1 LLTARLGGRFIAA
14 FAFAFALSAVAC
26 STGDSG
32 AEASTQS
39 AQVDLD
45 QSGGTEPLRPLR
57 ALPAEA
63 PVVVALGRRLFHD
76 PLLSKDGTVSCASCH
91 DLKSGGDD
99 GLPRSLGFGKQE
111 GTINAPTVLNA
122 ALNVAQFWD
131 GRAATLEEQID
142 GPVENPM
149 EMADSWDSVEKKL
162 NARPQYVEAF
172 QKALG
177 AKPSREG
184 VRRAIAVFE
193 RTLITIG
200 SPLDRW
206 LDGDASALTPAQK
219 EGYAL
224 FKASGCV
231 ACHQGQNV
239 GGNMYQRF
247 GVFGDYFEDRGNV
260 TEADYGRFNVTKQEQ
275 DRYVFRVPS
284 LRNVALTAPYFHDGS
299 AKTLE
304 DAVGVMA
311 KYQLG
316 RELSEEKVS
325 KLVAFLE
332 ALTGP
337 EQEYLVSAEAGR

>member
-1 LLTARLGGRFIAA
+1 
-14 FAFAFALSAVAC
+14 
-26 STGDSG
+26 
-32 AEASTQS
+32 
-39 AQVDLD
+39 
-45 QSGGTEPLRPLR
+45 
-57 ALPAEA
+57 
-63 PVVVALGRRLFHD
+63 
-76 PLLSKDGTVSCASCH
+76 
-91 DLKSGGDD
+91 
-99 GLPRSLGFGKQE
+99 
-111 GTINAPTVLNA
+111 
-122 ALNVAQFWD
+122 
-131 GRAATLEEQID
+131 
-142 GPVENPM
+142 
-149 EMADSWDSVEKKL
+149 
-162 NARPQYVEAF
+162 
-172 QKALG
+172 
-177 AKPSREG
+177 